1 MDFHFNE
8 ITLTGGFWKAIAE
21 KNRKTT
27 LYAVYDRF
35 AETGRYAALK
45 CNWKE
50 GEPNRPHIFWDSDVA
65 KWIEGVAYVI
75 AKTPDPVLEAR
86 VEEMIDDIEANQWED
101 GYINSFFT
109 TIAPEKR
116 FTVRGDHELYCIGHL
131 IEAAV
136 AYYYATGKDRFLK
149 VMERCVDCV
158 WRVFVEEQSAA
169 FVTPGHEEI
178 EIALLRLYRA
188 TKNEK
193 HLDLC
198 KFFINQR
205 GNNSKDQQIF
215 GGLKP
220 GYEQSNAPVRELTSA
235 EGHSVR
241 AMYLYTAMADLAME
255 TGDEALKAACLS
267 LYEDVVDRKM
277 YITGG
282 IGSTNI
288 GEAFTIPY
296 DLPSERAYTE
306 TCASIGLMLFAQKM
320 LEMQGDAGYADTVE
334 RAMYNGML
342 AGLSLDGT
350 AFFYENPLEITLS
363 DHRKN
368 TSTVDR
374 ERFPIT
380 QRLKVFGCSCCPPNL
395 NRLLSSMER
404 FVYRVQGS
412 TCYVDQYMSST
423 LNQDGISVTV
433 ETAYPADGVI
443 KVTAAGVDKIA
454 LRIPGWC
461 RSFAV
466 SGSNTMDGGYMEG
479 GYWIVENPT
488 ELTLTLEIIPTLYEA
503 NAEVNDCAGKAA
515 LMVGP
520 IVYCAEG
527 IDNGGVNLHRL
538 AYSTNLNP
546 EYTFCNTCGLN
557 KLTVDGYITEAS
569 SALYR
574 PLADRYTATRIHLI
588 PYYAFANRGE
598 SDMLVWMRYR

>member
-8 ITLTGGFWKAIAE
+8 ITLTGGFWKDISD

-35 AETGRYAALK
+35 AETGRFAALK

-101 GYINSFFT
+101 GYINSYYT
-109 TIAPEKR
+109 AIEPQNR
-116 FTVRGDHELYCIGHL
+116 FTVRNNHELYCIGHL

-149 VMERCVDCV
+149 IMERCVDCV
-158 WRVFVEEQSAA
+158 YKMFVEEQSAA

-178 EIALLRLYRA
+178 ELALLRLYRA
-188 TKNEK
+188 TENEK
-193 HLDLC
+193 YLNLC
-198 KFFINQR
+198 KFFIDQR
-205 GNNSKDQQIF
+205 GNNPKDTEIVP
-215 GGLKP
+215 GLKRV
-220 GYEQSNAPVRELTSA
+220 YEQSEVPARELKSA
-235 EGHSVR
+235 RGHSVR
-241 AMYLYTAMADLAME
+241 AMYLYTAMADLAKE
-255 TGDEALKAACLS
+255 IGDDELKAACLR

-363 DHRKN
+363 DHNKN
-368 TSTVDR
+368 NATVEQ

-404 FVYRVQGS
+404 FIYRVQGS
-412 TCYVDQYMSST
+412 TCYIDQYMSST
-423 LNQDGISVTV
+423 LKQDGISVTV

-443 KVTAAGVDKIA
+443 KVTATGADKLA

-461 RSFAV
+461 RSFTLSAPY
-466 SGSNTMDGGYMEG
+466 TIEG
-479 GYWIVENPT
+479 GYAVVENPT
-488 ELTLTLEIIPTLYEA
+488 ELTLTLEMTPTLYEA

-520 IVYCAEG
+520 VVYCAEG

-569 SALYR
+569 GALYR
-574 PLADRYTATRIHLI
+574 PLTDRYTATRIHLI
-588 PYYAFANRGE
+588 PYYSFANRGE

>member
-1 MDFHFNE
+1 MDFNFSE
-8 ITLTGGFWKAIAE
+8 ITLTGGFWKDIAD

-27 LYAVYDRF
+27 LYAVYERF
-35 AETGRYAALK
+35 AETGRFAALK

-75 AKTPDPVLEAR
+75 AKDPDPVLEAR
-86 VEEMIDDIEANQWED
+86 VEEMIDDYAANQWED
-101 GYINSFFT
+101 GYINSYYT
-109 TIAPEKR
+109 AIEPQNR
-116 FTVRGDHELYCIGHL
+116 FTNRNNHELYCIGHL

-149 VMERCVDCV
+149 IMERAADCV
-158 WRVFVEEQSAA
+158 YKIFVEDESAA

-188 TKNEK
+188 TRNEK
-193 HLDLC
+193 HLTLC

-205 GNNSKDQQIF
+205 GNNPKDKQICRE
-215 GGLKP
+215 LLMR
-220 GYEQSNAPVRELTSA
+220 YEQSHVPVREQTSA

-241 AMYLYTAMADLAME
+241 AMYLYTAMADLAGE
-255 TGDEALKAACLS
+255 TGDESLKAACLR
-267 LYEDVVDRKM
+267 LYEDVVERKM

-288 GEAFTIPY
+288 GEAFTVPY

-320 LEMQGDAGYADTVE
+320 LELCGDSAYADTVE

-350 AFFYENPLEITLS
+350 SFFYENPLEITLR
-363 DHRKN
+363 DHHKN

-404 FVYRVQGS
+404 FIYRVKGN
-412 TCYVDQYMSST
+412 TCYVDQYMSSILQT
-423 LNQDGISVTV
+423 DGMTVTV
-433 ETAYPADGVI
+433 GTAYPAVGVI
-443 KVTAAGVDKIA
+443 RITAEGVGKIA

-461 RSFAV
+461 RDFDLSV
-466 SGSNTMDGGYMEG
+466 PYVMEG
-479 GYWIVENPT
+479 GYAVVENPA
-488 ELTLTLEIIPTLYEA
+488 ELTLTLVMTPTLYEA

-515 LMVGP
+515 LMMGP
-520 IVYCAEG
+520 VVYCAEA

-538 AYSTNLNP
+538 AYSTALNP
-546 EYTFCNTCGLN
+546 EIDYCRNCGMN
-557 KLTVDGYITEAS
+557 KLSVDGYLCDES

-574 PLADRYTATRIHLI
+574 PLTDRYVSTRIRLI

-598 SDMLVWMRYR
+598 SDMIVWMRYR

>member
-1 MDFHFNE
+1 MDFNFNE
-8 ITLTGGFWKAIAE
+8 VTLTGGFWKAISE

-35 AETGRYAALK
+35 AETGRFAALK

-101 GYINSFFT
+101 GYINSYFT
-109 TIAPEKR
+109 TVAPEKR

-158 WRVFVEEQSAA
+158 WRIFVEEQSAA

-215 GGLKP
+215 AGLKP
-220 GYEQSNAPVRELTSA
+220 GYEQSNAPVRELTLA

-255 TGDEALKAACLS
+255 TGDEALKAACLR

-334 RAMYNGML
+334 RVMYNGML

-412 TCYVDQYMSST
+412 TCYIDQYMSST
-423 LNQDGISVTV
+423 LKQDGISVTV
-433 ETAYPADGVI
+433 ETAYPTDGVI
-443 KVTAAGVDKIA
+443 KVTATGVDKLA

-461 RSFAV
+461 RFFTLSAPYTMESGYAV
-466 SGSNTMDGGYMEG
+466 
-479 GYWIVENPT
+479 VENPT
-488 ELTLTLEIIPTLYEA
+488 DLTLALEMTPTLYEA